1 MTSLSVNSY
10 VTIRD
15 HCPMRYHV
23 VDGETVEF
31 SFGGPRDPFEFVFDA
46 TALRAFLNL
55 GAAVMRE
62 MEERGQAQAQ

>member
-23 VDGETVEF
+23 VDKDTVEF
-31 SFGGPRDPFEFVFDA
+31 SFGSQRDPFEFVFDA
-46 TALRAFLNL
+46 TALREFLRV
-55 GAAVMRE
+55 GATVLEE
-62 MEERGQAQAQ
+62 MDERGQASAE